1 MAKGMILRRGGAAGG
16 LPNFTYSGTY
26 LLIDDGNKNWR
37 IKFLTSGTLTFMDIK
52 QSVIQLFLVGGGAGG
67 SYSAWPAHTGG
78 GGGAGYTKTVGGL
91 SVSKSVSY
99 EIVVGAGGAKATSGG
114 TTSAFGHSA
123 NGGTVSD
130 ATSVNGGNGGS
141 GGGSGDTSS
150 GRPGGTNGGNGTG
163 YDSYTGGTGQGT
175 TTREFSE
182 AAGTLYATGGHGG
195 PWSENAMPNTGN
207 GGDGSQPNSSSA
219 ASGGSG
225 IVIIRNQRAV

>member
-1 MAKGMILRRGGAAGG
+1 MIINRMAGGGTSGG
-16 LPNFTYSGTY
+16 LPEFEYTGAYT
-26 LLIDDGNKNWR
+26 LLDDGDGNWR

-67 SYSAWPAHTGG
+67 SFSPWDYTGG

-99 EIVVGAGGAKATSGG
+99 EIVVGAGGAMATSGG
-114 TTSAFGHSA
+114 TTSAFGYSA
-123 NGGTVSD
+123 NGGTVS
-130 ATSVNGGNGGS
+130 AANSVNGGNGGS
-141 GGGSGDTSS
+141 GGGAGSSSS
-150 GRPGGTNGGNGTG
+150 GQPGGTDGGNGTG
-163 YDSYTGGTGQGT
+163 WSSYTGGTGQGT

-207 GGDGSQPNSSSA
+207 GGDGALAAQSSA